1 MAKFASLRAQNVS
14 YFCFN
19 INNTL
24 MIALNKLE
32 RSCVL
37 YIHIDVHIDPCVLK
51 TTHTVYIK
59 HTRNVC
65 NQAPPN
71 ISSPIAKHSFGTKI
85 IFPDSKELYNLI
97 TTATS
102 RCNSPYTQLRYR
114 PLTSFPANITH
125 THTHIHSEKI
135 QRTKHGRGKRIRF
148 KTDSTKEREMSI
160 GRQRNKHR
168 LAMSRRRRVS
178 QPPVRAVTSRRS
190 LEKLSGV

>member
-125 THTHIHSEKI
+125 THTH
-135 QRTKHGRGKRIRF
+135 TY
-148 KTDSTKEREMSI
+148 T
-160 GRQRNKHR
+160 
-168 LAMSRRRRVS
+168 RRRFNEQNTDVEKGS
-178 QPPVRAVTSRRS
+178 DLKPIRRKRERCRS
-190 LEKLSGV
+190 DDSEINIVWRCRGDDACPNPLSER